1 MLDFLFYLAK
11 KEGHIYEK
19 GEGGGG
25 GGRKREGMIH
35 KGE

>member
-25 GGRKREGMIH
+25 E
-35 KGE
+35 KGKE

>member
-19 GEGGGG
+19 GEGG
-25 GGRKREGMIH
+25 RKREGMIH

>member
-25 GGRKREGMIH
+25 GRKREGMIH

>member
-25 GGRKREGMIH
+25 EKKGRNDS
-35 KGE
+35 

>member
-19 GEGGGG
+19 GEGGG
-25 GGRKREGMIH
+25 RKREGMIH

>member
-25 GGRKREGMIH
+25 RKREGMIH